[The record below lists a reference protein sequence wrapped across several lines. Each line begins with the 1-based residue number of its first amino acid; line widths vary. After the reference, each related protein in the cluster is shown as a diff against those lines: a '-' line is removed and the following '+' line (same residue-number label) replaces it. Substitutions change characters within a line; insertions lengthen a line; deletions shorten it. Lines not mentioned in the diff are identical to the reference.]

1 MNHPATSYRRAFW
14 KSPHHAWLAIL
25 TLGAGFVA
33 AQPLFLLAGAVA
45 YALGWI
51 YLPDLGIYRKWLDS
65 KTQDFR
71 QKAEEAEVTQF
82 LARRSQL
89 LNGLSHAGRTRYQE
103 LADVCR
109 EIEAAGS
116 KAALT
121 EGPGGIDT
129 RVYRLDELM
138 WTYLRLLTI
147 QESLEGF
154 LAAELQEDIPSK
166 LKETEQVIAGIQSE
180 MESLRKNPDSESSL
194 DSRQRLLD
202 SRQELR
208 QVLQKRL
215 ERLSQARSNLELV
228 ASEEERLEQQIKL
241 LRADAVAI
249 RNTDTLTTR
258 INATVEHLE
267 QTNRWLG
274 QLEEYRDLVGSLPQ
288 TDRNLGFG
296 TEIPPQLSPGSPVK
310 TGRPTV
316 RN

>member
-1 MNHPATSYRRAFW
+1 MNNPLPSYRKAFL

-33 AQPLFLLAGAVA
+33 AQPLLLLAGAVA

-51 YLPDLGIYRKWLDS
+51 YLPDVGFFRNWLDAKARNS
-65 KTQDFR
+65 R
-71 QKAEEAEVTQF
+71 QKAEEAEVSQF
-82 LARRSQL
+82 LGRRAKL

-103 LADVCR
+103 LANVCR
-109 EIEAAGS
+109 EIEAAGN
-116 KAALT
+116 KDPLTDAAGT
-121 EGPGGIDT
+121 MDP
-129 RVYRLDELM
+129 RVYKLDELM

-154 LAAELQEDIPSK
+154 LAAELQEDLPSK
-166 LKETEQVIAGIQSE
+166 LKETDQVIAGIQAE
-180 MESLRKNPDSESSL
+180 METLRKSPDSEASL

-208 QVLQKRL
+208 QVLEKRL
-215 ERLSQARSNLELV
+215 ERLTQARANLELV
-228 ASEEERLEQQIKL
+228 LSEEERLEQQIKL
-241 LRADAVAI
+241 LRADAIAI

-274 QLEEYRDLVGSLPQ
+274 ELEEYRDLVGTLPQ

-296 TEIPPQLSPGSPVK
+296 TEVPPHLSPAAPAKSP
-310 TGRPTV
+310 RPTI